1 MSATNSNPSEP
12 MYKRPGVLAALAN
25 LAAKSLENPVTYLRS
40 RHSALVDRAA
50 MVMQEPDRKISEK
63 QVNAV
68 LLGAGAVASLAV
80 APIGISAALAAGSYL
95 LGSSAKSDKAHQVAV
110 VNGDGLNAKAA
121 LASVDAFYRDQS
133 ASPFPVGDYLR
144 GLQAKQHEVVKELLI
159 AYSELKDLE
168 NAVVHKSAL
177 KQLGSDVNIKLQTL
191 LLERKAEKNGV
202 YITRDGD
209 PLISSVETLIK
220 IDLNANSK
228 LWDRAMHATP
238 IAVRDEQVRQ
248 ILMAAEVERDDF
260 HGATGNFE
268 SASTPFGG
276 EGESGA
282 SLALL
287 NEIKDCDRPAG

>member
-40 RHSALVDRAA
+40 RHSVLVDRAA

-121 LASVDAFYRDQS
+121 LASVDAFYRDQFE
-133 ASPFPVGDYLR
+133 SPFPVGDYLR

-159 AYSELKDLE
+159 AYAELKDLE
-168 NAVVHKSAL
+168 NAAVHKSAL
-177 KQLGSDVNIKLQTL
+177 KQLGSDVNIKLQTH

-202 YITRDGD
+202 YITQDGD

-260 HGATGNFE
+260 RGVTGNRHNVE
-268 SASTPFGG
+268 
-276 EGESGA
+276 
-282 SLALL
+282 
-287 NEIKDCDRPAG
+287 R